1 MVVEPGGS
9 LRGLVGSRRGP
20 VSSRRGSEHV
30 HGLFGPAGSW
40 LGSWFMANSWMVLAW
55 LVVVLVIAA
64 DVGCNGP

>member
-1 MVVEPGGS
+1 MAGLGGVTARPGEF
-9 LRGLVGSRRGP
+9 SRRA
-20 VSSRRGSEHV
+20 SEHV
-30 HGLFGPAGSW
+30 HGLFGPGGSR